1 MNTKITRQNRA
12 VENKFFFFT
21 LGAPDF
27 SIIIGKLDIQIS
39 PLHIDT
45 FTSSLF
51 HESPNKGNLPLC
63 DPSTCVPQQQL
74 AIEIGSNSKI
84 LPIQLCELVFIIVLP
99 EILTKKQH
107 AISGQLLNN
116 TTRLL

>member
-1 MNTKITRQNRA
+1 MKTS
-12 VENKFFFFT
+12 FFFT